1 MALLLLTSAAG
12 APGVTTT
19 ALGLALHWSGDSL
32 LVDADRQPSQAILAG
47 HLHGVSGLGRGL
59 TGLAR
64 VQRERRPL
72 AAELTVH
79 CLRLGSADEEHR
91 RMLLPGFS
99 HPGAPALF
107 GPVWGE
113 LADTLHRLSL
123 GGTGVVVDTGRIGE
137 GLPAPLAA
145 AADVVLVVT
154 RCTLRQLAGVRLQ
167 LPVLQQRIDQLGSGT
182 ALGLLLIGPGNP
194 YGAKEIAE
202 QFGVEVWASLPE
214 DPAAA
219 RVWSDGDPAPRRF
232 THSPLVKGIRSAVS
246 SLAIRTQ
253 TTQVR
258 S

>member
-1 MALLLLTSAAG
+1 MLLASVAG

-32 LVDADRQPSQAILAG
+32 LVDADRQPSQALLAG
-47 HLHGVSGLGRGL
+47 HLHGVSGFGRGL
-59 TGLAR
+59 AGLAR
-64 VQRERRPL
+64 VHRERRPL

-79 CLRLGSADEEHR
+79 CLRLGRPDEEYR

-99 HPGAPALF
+99 HPGAPAVF

-113 LADTLHRLSL
+113 LADALRGLSV
-123 GGTGVVVDTGRIGE
+123 GGTGVIIDAGRIGE

-145 AADVVLVVT
+145 VADVVLVVT

-167 LPVLQQRIDQLGSGT
+167 LPVLRQRLDQLGSGT
-182 ALGLLLIGPGNP
+182 ALGLMLIGPGNP

-202 QFGVEVWASLPE
+202 QFGVEVWAGLPE
-214 DPAAA
+214 DPNAAS
-219 RVWSDGDPAPRRF
+219 VWSDGEPATRLF
-232 THSPLVKGIRSAVS
+232 AHSPLVKGIRSTVS

-258 S
+258 Q